1 MTITRVRA
9 TLAAVDLTLEP
20 GELVAVCGPSATG
33 KTTLVNL
40 LSGWDHPDGGTV
52 AWEGAT
58 TDPPSWSELTVVP
71 QNLGLIDELNVIE
84 NITLASRNGIPL
96 DDGTIT
102 SVIEALRLGRLRAR
116 SVEEISVGERQRVTV
131 ARALVGS
138 PSVILAD
145 EPVAHQD
152 RRNADAVMGLLRER
166 VANGAAC
173 VVATRER
180 DIAAFA
186 DRVIEV
192 STLGSYGAVRVADPE
207 R

>member
-9 TLAAVDLTLEP
+9 TLGAVDLTLEP
-20 GELVAVCGPSATG
+20 GELVAVCGPSGTG

-52 AWEGAT
+52 AWDGT
-58 TDPPSWSELTVVP
+58 TNDPPPWPELTVVP

-84 NITLASRNGIPL
+84 NITLASRNGLSL
-96 DDGTIT
+96 DEDRIT
-102 SVIEALRLGRLRAR
+102 TVIEALGLGRLRQR
-116 SVEEISVGERQRVTV
+116 SVEEISVGERQRVMV
-131 ARALVGS
+131 ARALVGN

-152 RRNADAVMGLLRER
+152 RRNADAVMRLLRER
-166 VANGAAC
+166 VVQGAAC

-186 DRVIEV
+186 DRTIDV
-192 STLGSYGAVRVADPE
+192 STLASYGAARVTGPE